1 MARKDVL
8 KSMKTILVQR
18 REALKQAIAGDDSL
32 LKELTQAGG
41 DIVDFASDTS
51 FGELTSQLAEVE
63 GRELRAVDVALQRMK
78 EGTYGKCEACNC
90 DIPLTRLQVL
100 PYATFCIECKRKAEK
115 AGVEPGAVV
124 DWAAILDS
132 PDDLPMNDVNIS

>member
-8 KSMKTILVQR
+8 KSMKSILVQR
-18 REALKQAIAGDDSL
+18 RDALKQAIAGDDSL

-51 FGELTSQLAEVE
+51 FGELSSQLAEVE
-63 GRELRAVDVALQRMK
+63 SRELRAVDVALQRMN
-78 EGTYGKCEACNC
+78 EGNYGKCEACNC
-90 DIPLTRLQVL
+90 DIPLARLQVL

-115 AGVEPGAVV
+115 AGLEPGSVV

-132 PDDLPMNDVNIS
+132 PDDLPLNDINVP

>member
-1 MARKDVL
+1 
-8 KSMKTILVQR
+8 MKEVLVQR
-18 REALKQAIAGDDSL
+18 RVALQQAIAGDDSL

-51 FGELTSQLAEVE
+51 FGELSSQIAEVE
-63 GRELRAVDVALQRMK
+63 SRELRAVDVALTRMK
-78 EGTYGKCEACNC
+78 EGKYGKCEACDC
-90 DIPLTRLQVL
+90 DIPVARLQVL

-124 DWAAILDS
+124 DWSAILDAT
-132 PDDLPMNDVNIS
+132 DDMPLNDFNIS